1 MFASVERLYRKGF
14 LRVVVAT
21 GTLALGINMPC
32 STVVFCGDSVFLT
45 ALNYRQA
52 SGRAGRR
59 GFDPLGNVIF
69 HGIHPSKAYQ
79 LVSSRLP
86 DLNGHFPI
94 TTSLVL
100 RLFILLHNSNGSEH
114 AVRSINALLSQ
125 PRLCLGGVE
134 AKDKVLHH
142 LRFSIEYLRRQQ
154 LLGRYG
160 QPLNLARNVCRLY
173 YTENSAFAFHALL
186 REGYFETLCR
196 SNKGNKERK
205 LRMFMVVLAHLFGR
219 KSLGQRW
226 KRLLRQKREI
236 KSPSEVLLPDF
247 PTEAAAIIHKHN
259 REILKTYT
267 AYVTTYIEQHLKEN
281 PETSLPLT
289 QLPVGG
295 PGNPTL
301 NQTLGASTANR
312 FRSPFVGLSGH
323 GDNFKSIK
331 DLCQNVRSGV
341 FLEESVI
348 PHMDIYQK
356 GGNMPPLNAYLYD
369 FFNHGCLEPLEVA
382 NRISRSDSWYFLND
396 FSLILATIITALECY
411 LDPSLEEKQDLIESL
426 GAGEESDGEEEE
438 NGNHDYKEE
447 DDDEFNEKRVK
458 KHSTTKENQ
467 GTSKPSTT
475 EAKPKASTSPTPNLD
490 NDDEPPENWDEVPD
504 NWDDDKD
511 DDKDDSK
518 KESHNS
524 NSDSDSDSEPDSE
537 KAQDGSLLVSRE
549 VLRAFYQLKT
559 QFDTQFH
566 ATFA

>member
-1 MFASVERLYRKGF
+1 MFDSVERLFRKRF

-59 GFDPLGNVIF
+59 GFDLIGNVIF

-142 LRFSIEYLRRQQ
+142 LRFSIEYLRRQK

-196 SNKGNKERK
+196 SNRGNKEKK
-205 LRMFMVVLAHLFGR
+205 LKMFMIVLAHLFGR

-226 KRLLRQKREI
+226 RMLLKRKRAI
-236 KSPSEVLLPDF
+236 KSPSEVILPDF
-247 PTEAAAIIHKHN
+247 PTEAAAIIHNHN

-267 AYVTTYIEQHLKEN
+267 AYVTTYIEQHLKDS

-301 NQTLGASTANR
+301 SQALGASTANR

-323 GDNFKSIK
+323 GDDFTSIK
-331 DLCQNVRSGV
+331 DLCQTVRSGV

-356 GGNMPPLNAYLYD
+356 GGSMPRLNAYLYD

-382 NRISRSDSWYFLND
+382 NRISLSDSWFLLND
-396 FSLILATIITALECY
+396 FSLVLATIITALECY
-411 LDPSLEEKQDLIESL
+411 LDPSLEETQDLMESF

-438 NGNHDYKEE
+438 NGDDEEKEE
-447 DDDEFNEKRVK
+447 EDEFNGKQNK
-458 KHSTTKENQ
+458 KPSTTKKNQ
-467 GTSKPSTT
+467 ATSKPSSTG
-475 EAKPKASTSPTPNLD
+475 AKPD
-490 NDDEPPENWDEVPD
+490 NDGEPPDNWDDEVPD
-504 NWDDDKD
+504 NWDDND
-511 DDKDDSK
+511 DNDNNDDSK
-518 KESHNS
+518 KESKDSKSNS
-524 NSDSDSDSEPDSE
+524 NSDSDSDSDSE
-537 KAQDGSLLVSRE
+537 KAQGGSLLVSRE

>member
-1 MFASVERLYRKGF
+1 M
-14 LRVVVAT
+14 VVAT

-59 GFDPLGNVIF
+59 GFDLLGNVIF

-79 LVSSRLP
+79 LLSSRLP

-100 RLFILLHNSNGSEH
+100 RLFTLLHNSNGSEH

-154 LLGRYG
+154 LLGRHG

-196 SNKGNKERK
+196 SNRGNKEKK
-205 LRMFMVVLAHLFGR
+205 LKMFMIVLAHLFGR

-226 KRLLRQKREI
+226 KMHLKRKREI

-247 PTEAAAIIHKHN
+247 PTEAAAIIRKHN

-267 AYVTTYIEQHLKEN
+267 AYVTTYIEQHLEDS
-281 PETSLPLT
+281 PETNLPLT
-289 QLPVGG
+289 RLPVGG

-301 NQTLGASTANR
+301 SQALGASTANR

-323 GDNFKSIK
+323 SDDFTSIK
-331 DLCQNVRSGV
+331 DLCQTVRSGV

-348 PHMDIYQK
+348 PHVEIYQK

-382 NRISRSDSWYFLND
+382 NRISLSDSWFLLND

-411 LDPSLEEKQDLIESL
+411 LDPSLEEKQDLMESL
-426 GAGEESDGEEEE
+426 GAGEEESDGEEEE
-438 NGNHDYKEE
+438 NGNDDGNEE
-447 DDDEFNEKRVK
+447 DGDEFNERKVK
-458 KHSTTKENQ
+458 GHSAAKKNQ
-467 GTSKPSTT
+467 GTLKHPAT
-475 EAKPKASTSPTPNLD
+475 EKAKPKASTSPTPK
-490 NDDEPPENWDEVPD
+490 PENDELQDNWDDEVPD
-504 NWDDDKD
+504 SWDDDD
-511 DDKDDSK
+511 DDNENDGKNNNDGDDSK
-518 KESHNS
+518 KENE
-524 NSDSDSDSEPDSE
+524 DSDSDSE
-537 KAQDGSLLVSRE
+537 KAQDGSMLVSRE